1 MKSISTKLFLISL
14 IIFFV
19 FAPTIKVKAGLYVP
33 IACDIAGALCAS
45 EGTVSGY
52 TTAWQMNYGGG
63 GMILQAVQAL
73 MQLADSSPALAPV
86 HALIQKMID
95 KMSQGGGNAYARF
108 LLNDQFMP
116 YIMNHLVQGML
127 GTGGDNKAGNIVQ
140 NWLDYTS
147 NARIGGGQQF
157 TKSYYSDPS
166 YLNMPESMRKLLE
179 ENLDGRY
186 GKYGSDTGTQYKD
199 VAKYNYDSDN
209 LSGTD
214 NPFAMSESSDLLLL
228 LQPQNNY
235 LGSHVLATNYQD
247 LASERVAESAI
258 NEPLSN
264 GGGFLNTKDGTGTDA
279 KVIPG
284 SLAKDIYQQQ
294 IIQTINASQ
303 NVKSWA
309 DAENFLAQMLSGK
322 IEGYLQQKFNEVIG
336 TMPSYTTQHIF
347 GNY

>member
-1 MKSISTKLFLISL
+1 MKSISTKLFLTSL
-14 IIFFV
+14 IIFFIFV
-19 FAPTIKVKAGLYVP
+19 PTIKIKATGLYVP
-33 IACDIAGALCAS
+33 IACDDAGALCAS

-63 GMILQAVQAL
+63 GIILEAIQSL
-73 MQLADSSPALAPV
+73 TKLADSSPSLSAV
-86 HALIQKMID
+86 HALAQKVTD
-95 KMSQGGGNAYARF
+95 WVAKGGGNTYARF

-116 YIMNHLVQGML
+116 YIMDHLVQEML
-127 GTGGDNKAGNIVQ
+127 GTGGNNKAGNIVQ

-147 NARIGGGQQF
+147 NARIGGGQSF
-157 TKSYYSDPS
+157 THSYYEDNS
-166 YLNMPESMRKLLE
+166 LNMPDPMRQQLK
-179 ENLDGRY
+179 NDLDARY
-186 GKYGSDTGTQYKD
+186 GQYGSSGTRYED
-199 VAKYNYDSDN
+199 MAKYNYDSDN
-209 LSGTD
+209 LSD
-214 NPFAMSESSDLLLL
+214 NSNPFIMPESSDLLLL

-235 LGSHVLATNYQD
+235 LGSHVLATDYQD

-264 GGGFLNTKDGTGTDA
+264 GGGFLNTKDGTGSDA

-284 SLAKDIYQQQ
+284 SLAKDVYQQQ
-294 IIQTINASQ
+294 IIETINASQ

-322 IEGYLQQKFNEVIG
+322 IEGYLQQKFNEAIG
-336 TMPSYTTQHIF
+336 TKPSYTIQHIF